1 LEFIM
6 AARVLLL
13 MALTGLFA
21 AAWNSDCPE
30 AANSLQAFTIR
41 PPESKAVVGEHRQ
54 EWMGS
59 EISQTITLSQEFDP
73 SAVSLPEL
81 IAPGTYRVVDS
92 QGRVGWISIPA
103 VDQSAFAIEE
113 PESFYNSRSESGCW
127 YFIRVTA
134 APLMAAPQTG
144 DTVLR

>member
-1 LEFIM
+1 M

-30 AANSLQAFTIR
+30 TANSLQAFTTR
-41 PPESKAVVGEHRQ
+41 PPESKTIVGEYGQ
-54 EWMGS
+54 EWMVS
-59 EISQTITLSQEFDP
+59 EISQNITISQEFDP

-81 IAPGTYRVVDS
+81 IAPGTYRVVDA
-92 QGRVGWISIPA
+92 QGRVGWITIPA
-103 VDQSAFAIEE
+103 VDQSAFAIDE
-113 PESFYNSRSESGCW
+113 PEPFYNSQSESGCW

-134 APLMAAPQTG
+134 APLIAAPQTG
-144 DTVLR
+144 DAVLR